1 MLLSCFEGPFP
12 HLLPSV
18 YSASSFLLVLLNYRL
33 YKIRPSAGGSL
44 LPYRESTESRLAT
57 ANQPLTMHFCTQRSH
72 ICGRNPFRLFEEAWG
87 GLGGNRRKSEALMC
101 SLEVEEAPECRRQLQ
116 MTSRFAAGAVPAG
129 DLVMNT
135 QSPRIFCQITL
146 ETNQSFQTLR
156 KHFPSLCSYCRLPL
170 HSGEINTN
178 SNRSSW

>member
-12 HLLPSV
+12 HLLPFV

-44 LPYRESTESRLAT
+44 LPYRERTGSRLAT
-57 ANQPLTMHFCTQRSH
+57 VNQPLTMHFCTQRSH

-87 GLGGNRRKSEALMC
+87 GLGGNRRKSEALIC
-101 SLEVEEAPECRRQLQ
+101 SLEVEEAHECRRRLQ
-116 MTSRFAAGAVPAG
+116 MTSRFPAGAVPAG

-135 QSPRIFCQITL
+135 QSPPHLLSDNSRNQPEFPNL
-146 ETNQSFQTLR
+146 E
-156 KHFPSLCSYCRLPL
+156 KAFPIALFLLPL
-170 HSGEINTN
+170 ATPLGGNKH
-178 SNRSSW
+178 